1 MAGLSLEEINGLFQA
16 GIPAHKSFSYNRE
29 IRQLDRQN
37 QDIIKQGGKAK
48 LGGRED
54 VESHRLLHP

>member
-16 GIPAHKSFSYNRE
+16 GIPARRSFSYNRDV
-29 IRQLDRQN
+29 RRLDREN
-37 QDIIKQGGKAK
+37 QDIIKRGGKAK

-54 VESHRLLHP
+54 VESHRLLRL